1 MIMKTSNEMTCRDM
15 MGFEMI
21 TRGYTIIIKLI
32 SRLAKDL
39 FRLDALKIY
48 IFFKFMTMSLAYI
61 LVKKK
66 GG

>member
-1 MIMKTSNEMTCRDM
+1 

-66 GG
+66 GR